1 MCRIVR
7 DMTSTQTTT
16 TAAALLAETDNLD
29 LATLTAA
36 EWREW
41 KEAAAKRRVRVWEV
55 TGHLDRTVVVRTEG
69 GTKKEAKKRARLAGL
84 RATGSLAGSTTEAAN
99 WTAEGLAKAARRTAL
114 TA

>member
-1 MCRIVR
+1 MN
-7 DMTSTQTTT
+7 TTEKRT
-16 TAAALLAETDNLD
+16 TDALLAETDNLD

-41 KEAAAKRRVRVWEV
+41 KEAAAKRGVRVWEV
-55 TGHLDRTVVVRTEG
+55 TGRLNQTVVVRTEG

-84 RATGSLAGSTTEAAN
+84 RATGSLAGSTDEAAN
-99 WTAEGLAKAARRTAL
+99 WTAEGLAIAARRTAL